1 MSELAA
7 GKQAFEDKLA
17 AASDSFYNH
26 DVDQDGNEDGGY
38 NGAAAQLA
46 QTSAALQKA
55 RADYSSGMSAY
66 QSGLAT
72 WRSGTDSYYANLAT
86 WRDSQA
92 TLMEKYGE
100 YAVGKPQL
108 AEAEQTLADKWNEYN
123 DGLTTYNDALPDAQQ
138 KIGDGES
145 DLADARARLAKLSM
159 PNYEAGTRRE
169 ALGSEAYK
177 TYDTVSEIIDSLAGV
192 FPVLLYVVAAFV
204 TLSTMTRMVDEER
217 INSGTLKALGYHDRD
232 VALKFVLYGALAGGI
247 GTVLGI
253 ILGHTLLPWIVYS
266 AYGPKFTLPPI
277 HLGFYPVITV
287 VAILLAGLCAVLPAV
302 LAVRHE
308 LGEKPAALLLP
319 KPPKGGSKIMLE
331 HIRPVWSRMSF
342 THKVTAR
349 NLFRYKQRMFMTVL
363 GVAGAVCAL
372 VTGFGVQHSIQE
384 MSQKQ
389 FGSILKY
396 DMIAVQAPTATDD
409 QVADLN
415 DRLAG
420 DDISSQVPI
429 HYESVTL
436 TAGANNDTQ
445 EISMIVPEDDS
456 QLDDYLDLH
465 NRKTEQKLELGSDG
479 CVISE
484 RLASLLGIGVG
495 DQITFNDSDGVQRT
509 TTVTGVCEMYMG
521 HFIVMSHEAFEN
533 CYGKNFDPNAAM
545 IKLKDGSLGS
555 VENAAAGIM
564 KQDAVKSVV
573 QNTSMQSQVETVVA
587 SLNKIMGIL
596 ILVAALLAIVI
607 MYNLTNLNVGERM
620 RELSTIKVLGFHSNE
635 TTMYIYRETILRTA
649 LGLLFGYVLGV
660 GMHEYILN
668 VVPPDNVMFNPDL
681 AAIEFIVPAIVIA
694 AITLVLYFVELRRLS
709 TVDMLEALKSV
720 E

>member
-7 GKQAFEDKLA
+7 GKQTFEDKLA

-46 QTSAALQKA
+46 QASAALQKA

-100 YAVGKPQL
+100 YAVGKAKL

-159 PNYEAGTRRE
+159 PNYEADTRRE

-308 LGEKPAALLLP
+308 LGEKPATLLLP

-372 VTGFGVQHSIQE
+372 VAGFGVQHSIQE

-521 HFIVMSHEAFEN
+521 HFIV
-533 CYGKNFDPNAAM
+533 
-545 IKLKDGSLGS
+545 
-555 VENAAAGIM
+555 
-564 KQDAVKSVV
+564 
-573 QNTSMQSQVETVVA
+573 
-587 SLNKIMGIL
+587 
-596 ILVAALLAIVI
+596 I

-635 TTMYIYRETILRTA
+635 TTMYIYRETILLTA

-668 VVPPDNVMFNPDL
+668 VVPPDNVMFNPGL
-681 AAIEFIVPAIVIA
+681 AAIELIVPAIVIA

>member
-7 GKQAFEDKLA
+7 GKQTFEDKLA
-17 AASDSFYNH
+17 AASDSFYNY

-46 QTSAALQKA
+46 QASAALQKA

-72 WRSGTDSYYANLAT
+72 WRSGIDSYYANLAT

-100 YAVGKPQL
+100 YAVGKAKL

-372 VTGFGVQHSIQE
+372 VAGFGVQHSIQE

-521 HFIVMSHEAFEN
+521 HFIV
-533 CYGKNFDPNAAM
+533 
-545 IKLKDGSLGS
+545 
-555 VENAAAGIM
+555 
-564 KQDAVKSVV
+564 
-573 QNTSMQSQVETVVA
+573 
-587 SLNKIMGIL
+587 
-596 ILVAALLAIVI
+596 I

-635 TTMYIYRETILRTA
+635 TTMYIYRETILLTA

-668 VVPPDNVMFNPDL
+668 VVPPDNVMFNPGL
-681 AAIEFIVPAIVIA
+681 AAIELIVPAIVIA

>member
-7 GKQAFEDKLA
+7 GKQTFEDKLA

-46 QTSAALQKA
+46 QASAALQKA

-72 WRSGTDSYYANLAT
+72 WRSGIDSYYANLAT
-86 WRDSQA
+86 RRDSQA

-100 YAVGKPQL
+100 YAVGKAKL

-145 DLADARARLAKLSM
+145 DLADARVRLAKLSM

-521 HFIVMSHEAFEN
+521 HFIV
-533 CYGKNFDPNAAM
+533 
-545 IKLKDGSLGS
+545 
-555 VENAAAGIM
+555 
-564 KQDAVKSVV
+564 
-573 QNTSMQSQVETVVA
+573 
-587 SLNKIMGIL
+587 
-596 ILVAALLAIVI
+596 I

-635 TTMYIYRETILRTA
+635 TTMYIYRETILLTA

-668 VVPPDNVMFNPDL
+668 VVPPDNVMFNPGL
-681 AAIEFIVPAIVIA
+681 AAIELIVPAIVIA

>member
-1 MSELAA
+1 MANRKGTARADAVVVAGKTGSRAA
-7 GKQAFEDKLA
+7 GQAPRKHKKTALWKDIRRSIAYSKGRFISIMLLMMLGSFALVGLFVAGPDMRATGETYFNEYSLSDLTVMSDYGLDGEDVSTINKT
-17 AASDSFYNH
+17 
-26 DVDQDGNEDGGY
+26 Q
-38 NGAAAQLA
+38 GAAAID
-46 QTSAALQKA
+46 SHIGK
-55 RADYSSGMSAY
+55 DYPIGSTIKLDEKPSSLSDKNVLRDDEYTVVGYVHTPEIISIVNMG
-66 QSGLAT
+66 QSTA
-72 WRSGTDSYYANLAT
+72 GTGSLKGCGVVVED
-86 WRDSQA
+86 
-92 TLMEKYGE
+92 EF
-100 YAVGKPQL
+100 
-108 AEAEQTLADKWNEYN
+108 
-123 DGLTTYNDALPDAQQ
+123 
-138 KIGDGES
+138 

-363 GVAGAVCAL
+363 GVAGA
-372 VTGFGVQHSIQE
+372 
-384 MSQKQ
+384 
-389 FGSILKY
+389 
-396 DMIAVQAPTATDD
+396 
-409 QVADLN
+409 
-415 DRLAG
+415 
-420 DDISSQVPI
+420 
-429 HYESVTL
+429 
-436 TAGANNDTQ
+436 NNDTQ

-555 VENAAAGIM
+555 VENAAADIM

-587 SLNKIMGIL
+587 SLNKIIGIL

>member
-7 GKQAFEDKLA
+7 GKQTFEDKLA

-46 QTSAALQKA
+46 QASAALQKA

-100 YAVGKPQL
+100 YAVGKAKL

-349 NLFRYKQRMFMTVL
+349 NLFRYKQRMLMTVL

-372 VTGFGVQHSIQE
+372 VAGFGVQHSIQE

-521 HFIVMSHEAFEN
+521 HFIV
-533 CYGKNFDPNAAM
+533 
-545 IKLKDGSLGS
+545 
-555 VENAAAGIM
+555 
-564 KQDAVKSVV
+564 
-573 QNTSMQSQVETVVA
+573 
-587 SLNKIMGIL
+587 
-596 ILVAALLAIVI
+596 I

-635 TTMYIYRETILRTA
+635 TTMYIYRETILLTA

-668 VVPPDNVMFNPDL
+668 VVPPDNVMFNPGL
-681 AAIEFIVPAIVIA
+681 AAIELIVPAIVIA

>member
-7 GKQAFEDKLA
+7 GKQTFEDKLA

-46 QTSAALQKA
+46 QASAALQKA

-72 WRSGTDSYYANLAT
+72 WRSGIDSYYANLAT

-372 VTGFGVQHSIQE
+372 VAGFGVQHSIQE

-521 HFIVMSHEAFEN
+521 HFIV
-533 CYGKNFDPNAAM
+533 
-545 IKLKDGSLGS
+545 
-555 VENAAAGIM
+555 
-564 KQDAVKSVV
+564 
-573 QNTSMQSQVETVVA
+573 
-587 SLNKIMGIL
+587 
-596 ILVAALLAIVI
+596 I

-635 TTMYIYRETILRTA
+635 TTMYIYRETILLTA

-668 VVPPDNVMFNPDL
+668 VVPPDNVMFNPGL
-681 AAIEFIVPAIVIA
+681 AAIELIVPAIVIA

>member
-7 GKQAFEDKLA
+7 GKQTFEDKLA

-46 QTSAALQKA
+46 QASAALQKA

-72 WRSGTDSYYANLAT
+72 WRSGIDSYYANLAT

-100 YAVGKPQL
+100 YAVGKAKL
-108 AEAEQTLADKWNEYN
+108 AEAEQTLVDKWNEYN

-145 DLADARARLAKLSM
+145 DLADARVRLAKLSM

-177 TYDTVSEIIDSLAGV
+177 TYDAVSEIIDSLAGV

-253 ILGHTLLPWIVYS
+253 ILGHTLLPWIVCS

-372 VTGFGVQHSIQE
+372 VAGFGVQHSIQE

-509 TTVTGVCEMYMG
+509 TIVTGVCEMYMG
-521 HFIVMSHEAFEN
+521 HF
-533 CYGKNFDPNAAM
+533 
-545 IKLKDGSLGS
+545 
-555 VENAAAGIM
+555 
-564 KQDAVKSVV
+564 
-573 QNTSMQSQVETVVA
+573 
-587 SLNKIMGIL
+587 
-596 ILVAALLAIVI
+596 IVI

-635 TTMYIYRETILRTA
+635 TTMYIYRETILLTV

-668 VVPPDNVMFNPDL
+668 VVPPDNVMFNPGL
-681 AAIEFIVPAIVIA
+681 AAIELIVPAIVIA
-694 AITLVLYFVELRRLS
+694 AITLVLYFVELRCLS

>member
-7 GKQAFEDKLA
+7 GKQTFEDKLA
-17 AASDSFYNH
+17 AASDSFYNY

-46 QTSAALQKA
+46 QASAALQKA

-66 QSGLAT
+66 QSGLDT

-100 YAVGKPQL
+100 YAVGKAKL

-349 NLFRYKQRMFMTVL
+349 NLFRYKQCMFMTVL
-363 GVAGAVCAL
+363 GAAGAVCAL
-372 VTGFGVQHSIQE
+372 VAGFGVQHSIQE

-521 HFIVMSHEAFEN
+521 HFIV
-533 CYGKNFDPNAAM
+533 
-545 IKLKDGSLGS
+545 
-555 VENAAAGIM
+555 
-564 KQDAVKSVV
+564 
-573 QNTSMQSQVETVVA
+573 
-587 SLNKIMGIL
+587 
-596 ILVAALLAIVI
+596 I

-635 TTMYIYRETILRTA
+635 TTMYIYRETILLTA

-668 VVPPDNVMFNPDL
+668 VVPPDNVMFNPGL
-681 AAIEFIVPAIVIA
+681 AAIELIVPAIVIA

>member
-1 MSELAA
+1 
-7 GKQAFEDKLA
+7 
-17 AASDSFYNH
+17 
-26 DVDQDGNEDGGY
+26 
-38 NGAAAQLA
+38 
-46 QTSAALQKA
+46 
-55 RADYSSGMSAY
+55 
-66 QSGLAT
+66 
-72 WRSGTDSYYANLAT
+72 
-86 WRDSQA
+86 
-92 TLMEKYGE
+92 MEKYGE

-217 INSGTLKALGYHDRD
+217 INSDTLKALGYHDRD

-521 HFIVMSHEAFEN
+521 HFIV
-533 CYGKNFDPNAAM
+533 
-545 IKLKDGSLGS
+545 
-555 VENAAAGIM
+555 
-564 KQDAVKSVV
+564 
-573 QNTSMQSQVETVVA
+573 
-587 SLNKIMGIL
+587 
-596 ILVAALLAIVI
+596 I

-635 TTMYIYRETILRTA
+635 TTMYIYRETILLTA

-668 VVPPDNVMFNPDL
+668 VVPPDNVMFNPGL
-681 AAIEFIVPAIVIA
+681 AAIELIVPAIVIA

>member
-7 GKQAFEDKLA
+7 GKQTFEDKLA

-46 QTSAALQKA
+46 QASAALQKA
-55 RADYSSGMSAY
+55 RSDYSSGMSAY

-72 WRSGTDSYYANLAT
+72 WRSGIDSYYANLAT

-100 YAVGKPQL
+100 YAVGKAKL
-108 AEAEQTLADKWNEYN
+108 AEAEQTLVDKWNEYN

-145 DLADARARLAKLSM
+145 DLADARVRLAKLSM

-177 TYDTVSEIIDSLAGV
+177 TYDAVSEIIDSLAGV

-253 ILGHTLLPWIVYS
+253 ILGHTLLPWIVCS

-308 LGEKPAALLLP
+308 LGEKPATLLLP

-521 HFIVMSHEAFEN
+521 HFIV
-533 CYGKNFDPNAAM
+533 
-545 IKLKDGSLGS
+545 
-555 VENAAAGIM
+555 
-564 KQDAVKSVV
+564 
-573 QNTSMQSQVETVVA
+573 
-587 SLNKIMGIL
+587 
-596 ILVAALLAIVI
+596 I

-635 TTMYIYRETILRTA
+635 TTMYIYRETILLAA
-649 LGLLFGYVLGV
+649 LGLLLGYVLGV

-668 VVPPDNVMFNPDL
+668 VVPPDNVMFNPGL
-681 AAIEFIVPAIVIA
+681 AAIELIVPAIVIA

>member
-7 GKQAFEDKLA
+7 GKQTFEDKLA

-46 QTSAALQKA
+46 QASAALQKA

-72 WRSGTDSYYANLAT
+72 WRSGIDSYYANLAT
-86 WRDSQA
+86 WCDSQA

-100 YAVGKPQL
+100 YAVGKTKL

-308 LGEKPAALLLP
+308 LGEKPATLLLP

-521 HFIVMSHEAFEN
+521 HFIV
-533 CYGKNFDPNAAM
+533 
-545 IKLKDGSLGS
+545 
-555 VENAAAGIM
+555 
-564 KQDAVKSVV
+564 
-573 QNTSMQSQVETVVA
+573 
-587 SLNKIMGIL
+587 
-596 ILVAALLAIVI
+596 I

-635 TTMYIYRETILRTA
+635 TTMYIYRETILLTA

-668 VVPPDNVMFNPDL
+668 VVPPDNVMFNPGL
-681 AAIEFIVPAIVIA
+681 AAIELIVPAIVIA

>member
-7 GKQAFEDKLA
+7 GKQTFEDKLA

-38 NGAAAQLA
+38 NDAAAQLA
-46 QTSAALQKA
+46 QASAALQKA

-72 WRSGTDSYYANLAT
+72 WRSGIDSYYANLAT

-100 YAVGKPQL
+100 YAVGKAKL

-287 VAILLAGLCAVLPAV
+287 VAILLAGLCAVLPTV

-308 LGEKPAALLLP
+308 LGEKPATLLLP

-521 HFIVMSHEAFEN
+521 HFIV
-533 CYGKNFDPNAAM
+533 
-545 IKLKDGSLGS
+545 
-555 VENAAAGIM
+555 
-564 KQDAVKSVV
+564 
-573 QNTSMQSQVETVVA
+573 
-587 SLNKIMGIL
+587 
-596 ILVAALLAIVI
+596 I
-607 MYNLTNLNVGERM
+607 MYNFTNLNVGERM

-635 TTMYIYRETILRTA
+635 TTMYIYRETILLTA

-668 VVPPDNVMFNPDL
+668 VVPPDNVMFNPGL
-681 AAIEFIVPAIVIA
+681 AAIELIVPAIVIA

>member
-7 GKQAFEDKLA
+7 GKQTFEDKLA

-46 QTSAALQKA
+46 QASAALQKA
-55 RADYSSGMSAY
+55 RADYSSGMSAC

-138 KIGDGES
+138 KIGGGES
-145 DLADARARLAKLSM
+145 DLAAARARLAKLSM

-349 NLFRYKQRMFMTVL
+349 NLFRYKRRMFMTVL

-521 HFIVMSHEAFEN
+521 HFIV
-533 CYGKNFDPNAAM
+533 
-545 IKLKDGSLGS
+545 
-555 VENAAAGIM
+555 
-564 KQDAVKSVV
+564 
-573 QNTSMQSQVETVVA
+573 
-587 SLNKIMGIL
+587 
-596 ILVAALLAIVI
+596 I

-635 TTMYIYRETILRTA
+635 TTMYIYRETILLTA

-668 VVPPDNVMFNPDL
+668 VVPPDNVMFNPGL
-681 AAIEFIVPAIVIA
+681 AAIELIVPAIVIA

>member
-7 GKQAFEDKLA
+7 GKQTFEDKLA

-46 QTSAALQKA
+46 QASAALQKA

-72 WRSGTDSYYANLAT
+72 WRSGIDSYYANLAT

-100 YAVGKPQL
+100 YAVGKAKL

-145 DLADARARLAKLSM
+145 DLADARVRLAKLSM

-521 HFIVMSHEAFEN
+521 HFIV
-533 CYGKNFDPNAAM
+533 
-545 IKLKDGSLGS
+545 
-555 VENAAAGIM
+555 
-564 KQDAVKSVV
+564 
-573 QNTSMQSQVETVVA
+573 
-587 SLNKIMGIL
+587 
-596 ILVAALLAIVI
+596 I

-635 TTMYIYRETILRTA
+635 TTMYIYRETILLTA

-668 VVPPDNVMFNPDL
+668 VVPPDNVMFNPGL
-681 AAIEFIVPAIVIA
+681 AAIELIVPAIVIA

>member
-7 GKQAFEDKLA
+7 GKQTFEDKLA

-46 QTSAALQKA
+46 QASAALQKA
-55 RADYSSGMSAY
+55 RADYSSGMSAC

-138 KIGDGES
+138 KIGDDES

-319 KPPKGGSKIMLE
+319 KPPEGGSKIMLE

-479 CVISE
+479 CAISE

-495 DQITFNDSDGVQRT
+495 DQITFN
-509 TTVTGVCEMYMG
+509 
-521 HFIVMSHEAFEN
+521 
-533 CYGKNFDPNAAM
+533 DPNAAM

-555 VENAAAGIM
+555 VENAAADIM

-635 TTMYIYRETILRTA
+635 TTMYIYRETILLTA

-668 VVPPDNVMFNPDL
+668 VVPPDNVMFNPGL
-681 AAIEFIVPAIVIA
+681 AAIELIVPAIVIA

>member
-7 GKQAFEDKLA
+7 GKQTFEDKLA

-46 QTSAALQKA
+46 QASAALQKA
-55 RADYSSGMSAY
+55 RADYSSGMSPC

-123 DGLTTYNDALPDAQQ
+123 DGLTTYNDVLPDAQQ

-372 VTGFGVQHSIQE
+372 VAGFGVQHSIQE

-521 HFIVMSHEAFEN
+521 HFIV
-533 CYGKNFDPNAAM
+533 
-545 IKLKDGSLGS
+545 
-555 VENAAAGIM
+555 
-564 KQDAVKSVV
+564 
-573 QNTSMQSQVETVVA
+573 
-587 SLNKIMGIL
+587 
-596 ILVAALLAIVI
+596 I

-635 TTMYIYRETILRTA
+635 TTMYIYRETILLTA

-668 VVPPDNVMFNPDL
+668 VVPPDNVMFNPGL
-681 AAIEFIVPAIVIA
+681 AAIELIVPAIVIA

>member
-7 GKQAFEDKLA
+7 GKQTFEDKLA

-38 NGAAAQLA
+38 NDAAAQLA
-46 QTSAALQKA
+46 QASAALQKA

-72 WRSGTDSYYANLAT
+72 WRSGIDSYYANLAT

-100 YAVGKPQL
+100 YAVGKAKL

-287 VAILLAGLCAVLPAV
+287 VAILLAGLCAVLPTV

-308 LGEKPAALLLP
+308 LGEKPATLLLP

-521 HFIVMSHEAFEN
+521 HFIV
-533 CYGKNFDPNAAM
+533 
-545 IKLKDGSLGS
+545 
-555 VENAAAGIM
+555 
-564 KQDAVKSVV
+564 
-573 QNTSMQSQVETVVA
+573 
-587 SLNKIMGIL
+587 
-596 ILVAALLAIVI
+596 I

-635 TTMYIYRETILRTA
+635 TTMYIYRETILLTA

-668 VVPPDNVMFNPDL
+668 VVPPDNVMFNPGL
-681 AAIEFIVPAIVIA
+681 AAIELIVPAIVIA

>member
-7 GKQAFEDKLA
+7 GKQTFEDKLA

-46 QTSAALQKA
+46 QASAALQKA

-72 WRSGTDSYYANLAT
+72 WRSGIDSYYANLAT

-100 YAVGKPQL
+100 YAVGKAKL

-253 ILGHTLLPWIVYS
+253 ILGHTLLPWIVHS

-277 HLGFYPVITV
+277 HLGLYPVITV

-319 KPPKGGSKIMLE
+319 KPPKGGSMIMLE

-372 VTGFGVQHSIQE
+372 VAGFGVQHSIQE

-509 TTVTGVCEMYMG
+509 TTVTGVCEMYMD
-521 HFIVMSHEAFEN
+521 HF
-533 CYGKNFDPNAAM
+533 
-545 IKLKDGSLGS
+545 
-555 VENAAAGIM
+555 
-564 KQDAVKSVV
+564 
-573 QNTSMQSQVETVVA
+573 
-587 SLNKIMGIL
+587 
-596 ILVAALLAIVI
+596 IVI

-635 TTMYIYRETILRTA
+635 TTMYIYRETILLTA

-668 VVPPDNVMFNPDL
+668 VVPPDNVMFNPGL
-681 AAIEFIVPAIVIA
+681 AAIELIVPVIVIA

>member
-7 GKQAFEDKLA
+7 GKQTFEDKLA

-46 QTSAALQKA
+46 QASAALQKA

-72 WRSGTDSYYANLAT
+72 WRSGIDSYYANLAT

-100 YAVGKPQL
+100 YAVGKAKL

-308 LGEKPAALLLP
+308 LGEKPATLLLP

-521 HFIVMSHEAFEN
+521 HFIV
-533 CYGKNFDPNAAM
+533 
-545 IKLKDGSLGS
+545 
-555 VENAAAGIM
+555 
-564 KQDAVKSVV
+564 
-573 QNTSMQSQVETVVA
+573 
-587 SLNKIMGIL
+587 
-596 ILVAALLAIVI
+596 I
-607 MYNLTNLNVGERM
+607 MYNLTNFNVGERM

-635 TTMYIYRETILRTA
+635 TTMYIYRETILLTA

-668 VVPPDNVMFNPDL
+668 VVPPDNVMFNPGL
-681 AAIEFIVPAIVIA
+681 AAIELIVPAIVIA

>member
-7 GKQAFEDKLA
+7 GKQTFEDKLA

-46 QTSAALQKA
+46 QASAALQKA

-72 WRSGTDSYYANLAT
+72 WRSGIDSYYANLAT
-86 WRDSQA
+86 WCDSQA

-100 YAVGKPQL
+100 YAVGKAKL

-308 LGEKPAALLLP
+308 LGEKPATLLLP

-521 HFIVMSHEAFEN
+521 HFIV
-533 CYGKNFDPNAAM
+533 
-545 IKLKDGSLGS
+545 
-555 VENAAAGIM
+555 
-564 KQDAVKSVV
+564 
-573 QNTSMQSQVETVVA
+573 
-587 SLNKIMGIL
+587 
-596 ILVAALLAIVI
+596 I

-635 TTMYIYRETILRTA
+635 TTMYIYRETILLTA

-668 VVPPDNVMFNPDL
+668 VVPPDNVMFNPGL
-681 AAIEFIVPAIVIA
+681 AAIELIVPAIVIA

>member
-7 GKQAFEDKLA
+7 GKQTFEDKLA

-46 QTSAALQKA
+46 QASAALQKA

-72 WRSGTDSYYANLAT
+72 WRSGIDSYYANLAT

-100 YAVGKPQL
+100 YAVGKAKL

-145 DLADARARLAKLSM
+145 GLADARARLAKLSM

-521 HFIVMSHEAFEN
+521 HFIV
-533 CYGKNFDPNAAM
+533 
-545 IKLKDGSLGS
+545 
-555 VENAAAGIM
+555 
-564 KQDAVKSVV
+564 
-573 QNTSMQSQVETVVA
+573 
-587 SLNKIMGIL
+587 
-596 ILVAALLAIVI
+596 I

-635 TTMYIYRETILRTA
+635 TTMYIYRETILLTA

-668 VVPPDNVMFNPDL
+668 VVPPDNVMFNPGL
-681 AAIEFIVPAIVIA
+681 AAIELIVPAIVIA

>member
-7 GKQAFEDKLA
+7 GKQTFEDKLA

-46 QTSAALQKA
+46 QASAALQKA

-72 WRSGTDSYYANLAT
+72 WRSGIDSYYANLAT

-100 YAVGKPQL
+100 YAVGKAKL

-521 HFIVMSHEAFEN
+521 HFIV
-533 CYGKNFDPNAAM
+533 
-545 IKLKDGSLGS
+545 
-555 VENAAAGIM
+555 
-564 KQDAVKSVV
+564 
-573 QNTSMQSQVETVVA
+573 
-587 SLNKIMGIL
+587 
-596 ILVAALLAIVI
+596 I

-635 TTMYIYRETILRTA
+635 TTMYIYRETILLTA

-668 VVPPDNVMFNPDL
+668 VVPPDNVMFNPGL
-681 AAIEFIVPAIVIA
+681 AAIELIVPAIVIA

>member
-7 GKQAFEDKLA
+7 GKQTFEDKLA

-46 QTSAALQKA
+46 QASAALQKA

-72 WRSGTDSYYANLAT
+72 WRSGIDSYYANLAT

-100 YAVGKPQL
+100 YALGKAKL

-308 LGEKPAALLLP
+308 LGEKPATLLLP

-521 HFIVMSHEAFEN
+521 HFIV
-533 CYGKNFDPNAAM
+533 
-545 IKLKDGSLGS
+545 
-555 VENAAAGIM
+555 
-564 KQDAVKSVV
+564 
-573 QNTSMQSQVETVVA
+573 
-587 SLNKIMGIL
+587 
-596 ILVAALLAIVI
+596 I

-635 TTMYIYRETILRTA
+635 TTMYIYRETILLTA

-668 VVPPDNVMFNPDL
+668 VVPPDNVMFNPGL
-681 AAIEFIVPAIVIA
+681 AAIELIVPAIVIA

>member
-7 GKQAFEDKLA
+7 GKQTFEDKLA

-46 QTSAALQKA
+46 QASAALQKA

-72 WRSGTDSYYANLAT
+72 WRSGIDSYYANLAT

-100 YAVGKPQL
+100 YAVGKAKL
-108 AEAEQTLADKWNEYN
+108 AEAEQTLVDKWNEYN

-145 DLADARARLAKLSM
+145 DLADARVRLAKLSM

-177 TYDTVSEIIDSLAGV
+177 TYDAVSEIIDSLAGV

-253 ILGHTLLPWIVYS
+253 ILGHTLLPWIVCS

-308 LGEKPAALLLP
+308 LGEKPATLLLP

-521 HFIVMSHEAFEN
+521 HFIV
-533 CYGKNFDPNAAM
+533 
-545 IKLKDGSLGS
+545 
-555 VENAAAGIM
+555 
-564 KQDAVKSVV
+564 
-573 QNTSMQSQVETVVA
+573 
-587 SLNKIMGIL
+587 
-596 ILVAALLAIVI
+596 I

-635 TTMYIYRETILRTA
+635 TTMYIYRETILLTA

-668 VVPPDNVMFNPDL
+668 VVPPDNVMFNPGL
-681 AAIEFIVPAIVIA
+681 AAIELIVPAIVIA

>member
-7 GKQAFEDKLA
+7 GKQTFEDKLA

-38 NGAAAQLA
+38 NGAATQLA
-46 QTSAALQKA
+46 QASAALQKA

-72 WRSGTDSYYANLAT
+72 WRSGIDSYYANLAT

-100 YAVGKPQL
+100 YAVGKAKL

-277 HLGFYPVITV
+277 HLGLYPVITV

-308 LGEKPAALLLP
+308 LGEKPATLLLP

-521 HFIVMSHEAFEN
+521 HFIV
-533 CYGKNFDPNAAM
+533 
-545 IKLKDGSLGS
+545 
-555 VENAAAGIM
+555 
-564 KQDAVKSVV
+564 
-573 QNTSMQSQVETVVA
+573 
-587 SLNKIMGIL
+587 
-596 ILVAALLAIVI
+596 I

-635 TTMYIYRETILRTA
+635 TTMYIYRETILLTA

-668 VVPPDNVMFNPDL
+668 VVPPDNVMFNPGL
-681 AAIEFIVPAIVIA
+681 AAIELIVPAIVIA

>member
-7 GKQAFEDKLA
+7 GKQTFEDKLA

-46 QTSAALQKA
+46 QASAALQKA
-55 RADYSSGMSAY
+55 RADYSSGMSAC

-100 YAVGKPQL
+100 YAVGKAKL

-372 VTGFGVQHSIQE
+372 VAGFGVQHSIQE

-521 HFIVMSHEAFEN
+521 HFIV
-533 CYGKNFDPNAAM
+533 
-545 IKLKDGSLGS
+545 
-555 VENAAAGIM
+555 IM
-564 KQDAVKSVV
+564 
-573 QNTSMQSQVETVVA
+573 
-587 SLNKIMGIL
+587 
-596 ILVAALLAIVI
+596 
-607 MYNLTNLNVGERM
+607 
-620 RELSTIKVLGFHSNE
+620 
-635 TTMYIYRETILRTA
+635 
-649 LGLLFGYVLGV
+649 
-660 GMHEYILN
+660 
-668 VVPPDNVMFNPDL
+668 
-681 AAIEFIVPAIVIA
+681 
-694 AITLVLYFVELRRLS
+694 
-709 TVDMLEALKSV
+709 
-720 E
+720 

>member
-7 GKQAFEDKLA
+7 GKQTFEDKLA

-46 QTSAALQKA
+46 QASAALQKA

-72 WRSGTDSYYANLAT
+72 WRSGIDSYYANLAT

-100 YAVGKPQL
+100 YAVGKAKL

-145 DLADARARLAKLSM
+145 DLADARACLAKLSM

-232 VALKFVLYGALAGGI
+232 VALAGGI

-521 HFIVMSHEAFEN
+521 HFIV
-533 CYGKNFDPNAAM
+533 
-545 IKLKDGSLGS
+545 
-555 VENAAAGIM
+555 
-564 KQDAVKSVV
+564 
-573 QNTSMQSQVETVVA
+573 
-587 SLNKIMGIL
+587 
-596 ILVAALLAIVI
+596 I

-635 TTMYIYRETILRTA
+635 TTMYIYRETILLTA

-668 VVPPDNVMFNPDL
+668 VVPPDNVMFNPGL
-681 AAIEFIVPAIVIA
+681 AAIELIVPAIVIA

>member
-7 GKQAFEDKLA
+7 GKQTFEDKLA

-38 NGAAAQLA
+38 NDAAAQLA
-46 QTSAALQKA
+46 QASAALQKA

-72 WRSGTDSYYANLAT
+72 WRSGIDSYYANLAT

-100 YAVGKPQL
+100 YAVGKAKL
-108 AEAEQTLADKWNEYN
+108 AEAEQTLADEWNEYN

-287 VAILLAGLCAVLPAV
+287 VAILLAGLCAVLPTV

-308 LGEKPAALLLP
+308 LGEKPATLLLP

-521 HFIVMSHEAFEN
+521 HFIV
-533 CYGKNFDPNAAM
+533 
-545 IKLKDGSLGS
+545 
-555 VENAAAGIM
+555 
-564 KQDAVKSVV
+564 
-573 QNTSMQSQVETVVA
+573 
-587 SLNKIMGIL
+587 
-596 ILVAALLAIVI
+596 I
-607 MYNLTNLNVGERM
+607 MYNFTNLNVGERM

-635 TTMYIYRETILRTA
+635 TTMYIYRETILLTA

-668 VVPPDNVMFNPDL
+668 VVPPDNVMFNPGL
-681 AAIEFIVPAIVIA
+681 AAIELIVPAIVIA

>member
-7 GKQAFEDKLA
+7 GKQTFEDKLA

-46 QTSAALQKA
+46 QASAALQKA
-55 RADYSSGMSAY
+55 RADYSSGMSAC

-363 GVAGAVCAL
+363 GVAGGVCAL

-555 VENAAAGIM
+555 VENAAADIM

-635 TTMYIYRETILRTA
+635 TTMYIYRETILLTA

-668 VVPPDNVMFNPDL
+668 VVPPDNVMFNPGL
-681 AAIEFIVPAIVIA
+681 AAIELIVPAIVIA

>member
-1 MSELAA
+1 MANRKGTARADAAVVAGKTGSRAA
-7 GKQAFEDKLA
+7 GQAPRKHKKTALWKDIRRSIAHSKGRFISIMLLMMLGSFALVGLFVAGPDMRATGETYFNEYSLSDLTVMSDYGLDGEDVSTINKT
-17 AASDSFYNH
+17 
-26 DVDQDGNEDGGY
+26 Q
-38 NGAAAQLA
+38 GAAAID
-46 QTSAALQKA
+46 SHIGK
-55 RADYSSGMSAY
+55 DYPIGSTIKLDEKPSSLSDKNVLRDDEYTVVGYVHTPEIISIVNMG
-66 QSGLAT
+66 QSTA
-72 WRSGTDSYYANLAT
+72 GTGSLKGCGVVVED
-86 WRDSQA
+86 
-92 TLMEKYGE
+92 EF
-100 YAVGKPQL
+100 
-108 AEAEQTLADKWNEYN
+108 
-123 DGLTTYNDALPDAQQ
+123 
-138 KIGDGES
+138 

-363 GVAGAVCAL
+363 GVAGA
-372 VTGFGVQHSIQE
+372 
-384 MSQKQ
+384 
-389 FGSILKY
+389 
-396 DMIAVQAPTATDD
+396 
-409 QVADLN
+409 
-415 DRLAG
+415 
-420 DDISSQVPI
+420 
-429 HYESVTL
+429 
-436 TAGANNDTQ
+436 NNDTQ

-555 VENAAAGIM
+555 VENAAADIM

-635 TTMYIYRETILRTA
+635 TTMYIYRETILLTA

-668 VVPPDNVMFNPDL
+668 VVPPDNVMFNPGL
-681 AAIEFIVPAIVIA
+681 AAIELIVSAIVIA

>member
-1 MSELAA
+1 VSELAA
-7 GKQAFEDKLA
+7 GKQTFEDKLA

-46 QTSAALQKA
+46 QASAALQKA

-72 WRSGTDSYYANLAT
+72 WRSGIDSYYANLAT

-372 VTGFGVQHSIQE
+372 VAGFGVQHSIQE

-521 HFIVMSHEAFEN
+521 HFIV
-533 CYGKNFDPNAAM
+533 
-545 IKLKDGSLGS
+545 
-555 VENAAAGIM
+555 
-564 KQDAVKSVV
+564 
-573 QNTSMQSQVETVVA
+573 
-587 SLNKIMGIL
+587 
-596 ILVAALLAIVI
+596 I

-635 TTMYIYRETILRTA
+635 TTMYIYRETILLTA

-668 VVPPDNVMFNPDL
+668 VVPPDNVMFNPGL
-681 AAIEFIVPAIVIA
+681 AAIELIVPAIVIA

>member
-1 MSELAA
+1 
-7 GKQAFEDKLA
+7 
-17 AASDSFYNH
+17 
-26 DVDQDGNEDGGY
+26 
-38 NGAAAQLA
+38 
-46 QTSAALQKA
+46 
-55 RADYSSGMSAY
+55 
-66 QSGLAT
+66 
-72 WRSGTDSYYANLAT
+72 
-86 WRDSQA
+86 
-92 TLMEKYGE
+92 MEKYGE

-308 LGEKPAALLLP
+308 LGEKPATLLLP

-521 HFIVMSHEAFEN
+521 HFIV
-533 CYGKNFDPNAAM
+533 
-545 IKLKDGSLGS
+545 
-555 VENAAAGIM
+555 
-564 KQDAVKSVV
+564 
-573 QNTSMQSQVETVVA
+573 
-587 SLNKIMGIL
+587 
-596 ILVAALLAIVI
+596 I

-635 TTMYIYRETILRTA
+635 TTMYIYRETILLTA

-668 VVPPDNVMFNPDL
+668 VVPPDNVMFNPGL
-681 AAIEFIVPAIVIA
+681 AAIELIVPAIVIA